1 MMDDAEHTAHE
12 SSARMLESLQR
23 GAIKRHVLTGNS
35 IPFAWK
41 QEKYLAGYARLLKSK
56 NYNYILMCE
65 GIEIL

>member
-1 MMDDAEHTAHE
+1 MNDAKHTAHE
-12 SSARMLESLQR
+12 SAARMLESLQR

-35 IPFAWK
+35 IPFALK
-41 QEKYLAGYARLLKSK
+41 QEEYLAGYARLLKSR